1 MAYHKNFFMITTY
14 ISQHI
19 MIEFI
24 RIGDRSATRLLLR
37 GPIATYNGVMYEA
50 EKNTI
55 WYSNPLSE

>member
-1 MAYHKNFFMITTY
+1 MITTY

-55 WYSNPLSE
+55 